1 MKIFMVNM
9 GFNSSMNHLYKQ
21 GALYKHQC
29 VINIDKGDVFMGK
42 VNLQVAKE
50 IIAAAEKQAE
60 DIGVKMVISVLDEG
74 GNLIA
79 THRMDDA
86 WLASIDIAQN
96 KAWTSVALKMPTSN
110 LAEATVP
117 NAELYG
123 LNTTNQGKIVVFGG
137 GFPLEKDDKVI
148 GAIGVSG
155 SSVENDTKV
164 SQAGVDAFEKM
175 NL

>member
-1 MKIFMVNM
+1 MSKMNLELAKQLIEGAEKEAQKIGVNM
-9 GFNSSMNHLYKQ
+9 
-21 GALYKHQC
+21 
-29 VINIDKGDVFMGK
+29 VIT
-42 VNLQVAKE
+42 
-50 IIAAAEKQAE
+50 
-60 DIGVKMVISVLDEG
+60 VLDEG

-123 LNTTNQGKIVVFGG
+123 LNTTNNGRIVVFGG
-137 GFPLEKDDKVI
+137 GIPLVQDGKVV
-148 GAIGVSG
+148 GAVGVSG
-155 SSVENDTKV
+155 SSVDHDIQV
-164 SQAGVDAFEKM
+164 AQAAVDVFESI
-175 NL
+175 NVGAGQ